1 MTISYMLG
9 QSLVLTL
16 LGIGV
21 VFAFIIVMIACLTL
35 VHRIVHSLKLD
46 AEAAAETPAAS
57 VPAAA
62 SAGTAHIAAIA
73 AAVRAKQG

>member
-1 MTISYMLG
+1 MLG

-16 LGIGV
+16 LGMGV

-46 AEAAAETPAAS
+46 VEAAEAPAAS
-57 VPAAA
+57 APAAA

>member
-1 MTISYMLG
+1 MLG

-16 LGIGV
+16 LGMGV

-46 AEAAAETPAAS
+46 AEAEEAPVAS

-73 AAVRAKQG
+73 AAVRVKQG